1 MQDSKCKICRRAGTK
16 LFLKGEKCFSQ
27 KCPLVR
33 RPYPAG
39 PKKKRRFSPL
49 SEYGKELMEKQKLKN
64 WYLLR
69 ERQFKNYVKKV
80 LELKKR
86 AEDPVTLLIRNLET
100 RLDNVIFRLGLVAS
114 RAQSK
119 QMVSHGYFLVNGRK
133 ISAPSYQ
140 VKKGDIISLSLP
152 KIKKTILQNA
162 KIMLK
167 KQKPPSWLELNYD
180 SKDSLDKLTA
190 KVIGSPSFEEAAPP
204 AEISS
209 IFEFYSR

>member
-39 PKKKRRFSPL
+39 PKKKRRFYPL

-100 RLDNVIFRLGLVAS
+100 RLDNGIFRLGLVA
-114 RAQSK
+114 
-119 QMVSHGYFLVNGRK
+119 
-133 ISAPSYQ
+133 
-140 VKKGDIISLSLP
+140 
-152 KIKKTILQNA
+152 
-162 KIMLK
+162 
-167 KQKPPSWLELNYD
+167 
-180 SKDSLDKLTA
+180 
-190 KVIGSPSFEEAAPP
+190 
-204 AEISS
+204 
-209 IFEFYSR
+209 